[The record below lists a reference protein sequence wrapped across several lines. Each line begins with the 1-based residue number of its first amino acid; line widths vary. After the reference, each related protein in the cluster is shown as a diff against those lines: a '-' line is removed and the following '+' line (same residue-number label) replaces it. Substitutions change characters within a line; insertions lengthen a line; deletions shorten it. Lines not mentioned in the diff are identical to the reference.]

1 MSEYVVIVS
10 IAAIRQAC
18 MNMLA
23 TYLSSL
29 DIKLTEFDFTSR
41 DSGINLN
48 QILTSMIEE
57 KANQVTAGDLS
68 NLSCAAQDMVKS
80 ITLIIREV
88 RGYAVDAVRIT
99 ELVGS
104 MDLYMENA
112 LLELIG
118 GVCDLQDPTIKTK
131 TYLIS
136 KNRELSDLCVEIK
149 S

>member
-1 MSEYVVIVS
+1 MSECIVIVS
-10 IAAIRQAC
+10 IATIRQVC

-23 TYLSSL
+23 KYLSSL
-29 DIKLTEFDFTSR
+29 GIKLTEFDFTSR

-57 KANQVTAGDLS
+57 KSWQVTAGDLS
-68 NLSCAAQDMVKS
+68 HLSCAAQDMVKS
-80 ITLIIREV
+80 ITLVVREAK
-88 RGYAVDAVRIT
+88 GYAVDAVGIT
-99 ELVGS
+99 ELVGN

-118 GVCDLQDPTIKTK
+118 SVCDLQDPTIKTK

-136 KNRELSDLCVEIK
+136 KNRELSDLCVAIK